1 MVKTEEKKATKRKPA
16 KLKGD
21 LIASDGK
28 GKGAS
33 KRRQAQSSEQ
43 GSGVSDAF
51 LHFLQS
57 PLVADLLA
65 VAATAAL
72 AALAEHRFSS
82 KSGGESGRKKAAG
95 KAVKAAGAAA
105 AAAIGRRLT
114 EEIEE
119 IKKASKPR
127 EQRQQEA

>member
-1 MVKTEEKKATKRKPA
+1 MVKTQEKKTARAKPA

-21 LIASDGK
+21 LIATDGK
-28 GKGAS
+28 SGSRAGKS
-33 KRRQAQSSEQ
+33 RRAEPEST
-43 GSGVSDAF
+43 SGIGDAF

-72 AALAEHRFSS
+72 AALAEQRFSS
-82 KSGGESGRKKAAG
+82 PGAGKKKAAG
-95 KAVKAAGAAA
+95 KAVKAAGVAA

-114 EEIEE
+114 EEIDE
-119 IKKASKPR
+119 IKKASKAKAQP
-127 EQRQQEA
+127 EA

>member
-1 MVKTEEKKATKRKPA
+1 MVKTQEKKTARAKPA

-21 LIASDGK
+21 LIATDGGAK
-28 GKGAS
+28 TGARRGKS
-33 KRRQAQSSEQ
+33 RRSEDEST
-43 GSGVSDAF
+43 SGIGDAF

-72 AALAEHRFSS
+72 AALAEQRFSS
-82 KSGGESGRKKAAG
+82 PGAGKKKAAG
-95 KAVKAAGAAA
+95 KAVKAAGVAA

-114 EEIEE
+114 EEIDE
-119 IKKASKPR
+119 IKKASKA
-127 EQRQQEA
+127 RQQSEA

>member
-1 MVKTEEKKATKRKPA
+1 MVKTQEKKAAKGKPA
-16 KLKGD
+16 KLKGE
-21 LIASDGK
+21 LIASGTAK
-28 GKGAS
+28 PA
-33 KRRQAQSSEQ
+33 KRKAGRDDES
-43 GSGVSDAF
+43 GSGVGDAF

-72 AALAEHRFSS
+72 AALAEQRF
-82 KSGGESGRKKAAG
+82 GGQTSRKKAAG

-114 EEIEE
+114 EEIDE
-119 IKKASKPR
+119 IKKASKAR
-127 EQRQQEA
+127 QEA